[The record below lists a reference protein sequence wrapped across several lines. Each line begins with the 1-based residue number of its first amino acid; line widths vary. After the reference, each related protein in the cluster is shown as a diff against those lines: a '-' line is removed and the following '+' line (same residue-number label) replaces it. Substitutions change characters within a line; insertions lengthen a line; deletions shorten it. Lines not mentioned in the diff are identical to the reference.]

1 MSRTLTEANKE
12 SIWGRLY
19 QNKMDK
25 IGSFFEMK
33 DGIEHILNKTKVAF
47 ISNGDFISYFSD
59 YHCKVCIIIVHFCII
74 RKVEYMFLL
83 G

>member
-1 MSRTLTEANKE
+1 
-12 SIWGRLY
+12 
-19 QNKMDK
+19 MDETS
-25 IGSFFEMK
+25 SFFGMK

-59 YHCKVCIIIVHFCII
+59 YHCKVCMIMVYFSIV
-74 RKVEYMFLL
+74 RKVEHVALL